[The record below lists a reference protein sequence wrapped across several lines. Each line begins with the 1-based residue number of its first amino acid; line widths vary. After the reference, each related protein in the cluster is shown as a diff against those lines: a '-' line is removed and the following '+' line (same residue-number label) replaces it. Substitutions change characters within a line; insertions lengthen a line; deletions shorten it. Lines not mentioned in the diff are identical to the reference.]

1 MKRASPNAVPAQKVV
16 ERVSGVAEYRV
27 QVLDRAL
34 SILDVLATEN
44 QLAPAAISA
53 RIGLHKSTVHRLLS
67 VLECNEYF
75 YRDPMSGPY
84 SLGLRLIELGTRAS
98 ARLDLS
104 VLARPMLDRLTQE
117 TGETA
122 HIGILDHGAEENR
135 IRSMGDNFA
144 AVWQSDHCPPTLKKM
159 IFRTAIEEIIVR
171 SDQDKRTLELI
182 IHWKGGAHTQLA
194 MDRPRPPPKPRR
206 PWRPWRSFAAC
217 PFATATIRLPLC

>member
-1 MKRASPNAVPAQKVV
+1 MCPSSGCGPTGRVRTGQMSRAKRCYSLGNPLRRVNDMKRAAPNAVPAKKVV

-67 VLECNEYF
+67 VLERNEYL
-75 YRDPMSGPY
+75 YRDPMSGRY
-84 SLGLRLIELGTRAS
+84 SLELRLIELGTRAS

-104 VLARPMLDRLTQE
+104 VLARPMLDRLMQE

-144 AVWQSDHCPPTLKKM
+144 AS
-159 IFRTAIEEIIVR
+159 
-171 SDQDKRTLELI
+171 
-182 IHWKGGAHTQLA
+182 LA
-194 MDRPRPPPKPRR
+194 E
-206 PWRPWRSFAAC
+206 
-217 PFATATIRLPLC
+217 